1 MRARRVRVPP
11 LGAVT
16 APTPGM
22 PSTRRK
28 AKASRF
34 LFAVPP
40 LTGHITPT
48 VAVAAELT
56 RRAHRV
62 AWVGP
67 RAAVEPLVPR
77 NARVYPAG
85 DEVAAP
91 RSDLP
96 DEPHIP
102 SALRSLWED
111 LIVPLG
117 HAMMPGVETA
127 IDRFRPDVVV
137 SDQQV
142 LAAPVAARLRG
153 LPWATSAA
161 TPFEFARPLRDAP
174 DEEERIR
181 ELIGDFQLD
190 HGIEDLL
197 DPRFSDHLVL
207 VFATG
212 ALIGDTSVFPD
223 RFAFVGPVPPRP
235 RGGDFPWEWLD
246 GRPAVLVTP
255 GAGAG
260 AGHDAAAA
268 RFLRVAAEDV
278 AALTVR
284 AVFAAPPDAVPEPP
298 PNALVRPDVPQPALL
313 ERMAAGRAAVVCPGG
328 HDAVC
333 AGLAHGLPLVVAP
346 IRHDQPVIARL
357 VAEAGAGIAV
367 GFGRA
372 APVELRAAL
381 GAVLTDDAHRAAAVR
396 IQDSFAAAGGAAA
409 AADRLEKLA

>member
-1 MRARRVRVPP
+1 MPP

-22 PSTRRK
+22 SSTRHK

-40 LTGHITPT
+40 LPGHITPT

-56 RRAHRV
+56 RRGHRV

-67 RAAVEPLVPR
+67 RTAVEPLVPR

-85 DEVAAP
+85 DDTAARP
-91 RSDLP
+91 PGEPP
-96 DEPHIP
+96 DGPHIP
-102 SALRSLWED
+102 SALLSMWED
-111 LIVPLG
+111 FIVPLG

-161 TPFEFARPLRDAP
+161 TPFEFTRPLRDAP
-174 DEEERIR
+174 DDEERIR
-181 ELIGDFQLD
+181 ELIGEFQLD

-212 ALIGDTSVFPD
+212 ALIGDTSAFPD

-246 GRPAVLVTP
+246 GRPAVLVTL
-255 GAGAG
+255 GAGTG
-260 AGHDAAAA
+260 AGRDAAAA
-268 RFLRVAAEDV
+268 RFMRVAAEAV
-278 AALTVR
+278 AAMDVR
-284 AVFAAPPDAVPEPP
+284 AVLAAPPDAVPEPP
-298 PNALVRPDVPQPALL
+298 PNVLVRPDVPQPALL
-313 ERMAAGRAAVVCPGG
+313 ERMAAGRAAVVCHGG

-367 GFGRA
+367 GFGGAR
-372 APVELRAAL
+372 PVELRAAL
-381 GAVLTDDAHRAAAVR
+381 GAVLTDDVHRAAAARVR
-396 IQDSFAAAGGAAA
+396 DSFAEAGGAAA